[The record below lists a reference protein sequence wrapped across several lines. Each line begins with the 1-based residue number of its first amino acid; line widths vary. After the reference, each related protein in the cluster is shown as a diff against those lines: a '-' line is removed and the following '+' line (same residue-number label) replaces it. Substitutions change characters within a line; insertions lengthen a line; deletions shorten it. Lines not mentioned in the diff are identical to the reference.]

1 MRPNDPTSKGLQA
14 IDAGLTMT
22 MMQLMRDDQAGPG
35 AVAAT
40 ELHGLLQRQLGD

>member
-1 MRPNDPTSKGLQA
+1 MRPNDPISKGLQA
-14 IDAGLTMT
+14 VDAGLTMT
-22 MMQLMRDDQAGPG
+22 TMELMRDDQAGLG